1 MGLDISIYNKD
12 GTCTDVSEIREN
24 LHYWLFNL
32 AHLDKGRFRTIFRV
46 QDYYLTDVEL
56 SGTELVSFI
65 NELKEIG
72 KKSPYGKEIEQI
84 VNCINLINISKIRIT
99 GD

>member
-12 GTCTDVSEIREN
+12 GTSTDVTEISEN

-46 QDYYLTDVEL
+46 QDY
-56 SGTELVSFI
+56 
-65 NELKEIG
+65 
-72 KKSPYGKEIEQI
+72 
-84 VNCINLINISKIRIT
+84 
-99 GD
+99 

>member
-12 GTCTDVSEIREN
+12 GTSTDVSEISEN

-46 QDYYLTDVEL
+46 QDYYLKLLTKQDNAYSVPRL
-56 SGTELVSFI
+56 AISH
-65 NELKEIG
+65 
-72 KKSPYGKEIEQI
+72 
-84 VNCINLINISKIRIT
+84 NLQ
-99 GD
+99 

>member
-12 GTCTDVSEIREN
+12 GISTNMAEISEN
-24 LHYWLFNL
+24 LHYWLFHL
-32 AHLDKGRFRTIFRV
+32 AHLDKGRFRTIFSV

-56 SGTELVSFI
+56 SGIELASFI
-65 NELKEIG
+65 EELKEIG
-72 KKSPYGKEIEQI
+72 KKSPYSKEIEQI
-84 VNCINLINISKIRIT
+84 VNCINLTNISKIRIT

>member
-1 MGLDISIYNKD
+1 MGLDISIYNND
-12 GTCTDVSEIREN
+12 GTSTDVTEISEN

-32 AHLDKGRFRTIFRV
+32 AHLDKGRFRIIFCV

-84 VNCINLINISKIRIT
+84 VNRINLTNISKIRIT